1 MYVVLIVAFL
11 LGSIGIGVPI
21 AFALAL
27 ISIGILFFADMSMMV
42 VVQRVYAGV
51 NSFPLLAV
59 PFFILAG
66 QIMNHSGISARLMEF
81 AQALVGSLR
90 GGLAHVN
97 VVTSMFF
104 AGMSGTAMS
113 DSAAVGGILVP
124 AMIKRGYS
132 RAFTGAVTASAST
145 IGIIIPPS
153 VPMVLLGAFMGV
165 STGALFAAGFVP
177 GIMIGLGMMVVAWF
191 ISRRRGYPV
200 EDTFRFSTAL
210 RTMVKA
216 LPALA
221 MPGVILGGI
230 LGGVFTPTEA
240 SAVAV
245 IYGIG
250 IGTFYYRTLTI
261 AKLYRA
267 FTETALLCGGVM
279 LVTAT
284 AHVLGY
290 AFTYEQVSDR
300 VIEPLTSLASS
311 GTAVLLILSVVM
323 IICGVF
329 LDGIAMMYIIV
340 PLFLPAMV
348 QLKIDPVVFGMV
360 VVLCWGIGQQ
370 TPPVAAAL
378 YITSMLAKCDVVSIT
393 RENIPFI
400 GVMVVVLLLLIAF
413 PQTLVLAVPRLMG
426 F

>member
-1 MYVVLIVAFL
+1 MYLLLIIAFL

-42 VVQRVYAGV
+42 VVQRIYAGV

-66 QIMNHSGISARLMEF
+66 QIMNHSGISTRLMEF

-97 VVTSMFF
+97 IVTSLFF
-104 AGMSGTAMS
+104 AGMSGTSMS
-113 DSAAVGGILVP
+113 DTAAVGGIIVP

-132 RAFTGAVTASAST
+132 RAFTGAVTASSST

-177 GIMIGLGMMVVAWF
+177 GVMIALGMIVVAWF

-200 EDTFRFSTAL
+200 EEPFRFSIAL
-210 RTMVKA
+210 RTMARA
-216 LPALA
+216 LPALL

-240 SAVAV
+240 AAVAV
-245 IYGIG
+245 IYGTG
-250 IGTFYYRTLTI
+250 IGFFYYRTLTI

-267 FTETALLCGGVM
+267 FSETVLLCGGVM

-300 VIEPLTSLASS
+300 LIEPLASVASS
-311 GTAVLLILSVVM
+311 VTGMLLILSVIM

-340 PLFLPAMV
+340 PLFLPVMMHLQV
-348 QLKIDPVVFGMV
+348 DPVVFGMV
-360 VVLCWGIGQQ
+360 VILCWGIGQQ

-378 YITSMLAKCDVVSIT
+378 FITSLLAKCDVVSIT

-400 GVMVVVLLLLIAF
+400 AVMVVVLLLLIAF
-413 PQTLVLAVPRLMG
+413 PQTLILTVPRLMG